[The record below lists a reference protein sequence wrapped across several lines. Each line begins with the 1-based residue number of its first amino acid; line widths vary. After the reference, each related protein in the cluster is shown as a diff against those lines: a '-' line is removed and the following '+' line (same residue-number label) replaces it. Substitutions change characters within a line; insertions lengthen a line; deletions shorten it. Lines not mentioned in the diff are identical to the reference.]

1 MAIDKKWIVKQ
12 PGNPAIVRQLASD
25 LAIDMALSN
34 LFNLLVQRNIKT
46 FAEAKSFFR
55 PKLEELHD
63 PFLIKDMD
71 KAVARLDIALTNSE
85 KILVYGDYDV
95 DGTTA
100 VALVFSFL
108 RSLLHS
114 IVALKLSKRFH
125 MPNLWELNS

>member
-25 LAIDMALSN
+25 LAIDMALS
-34 LFNLLVQRNIKT
+34 NLLVQRNIKT

-108 RSLLHS
+108 RNLHTN
-114 IVALKLSKRFH
+114 IGYYIPDRYD
-125 MPNLWELNS
+125 EGY